1 LNGPWLLFDNSNDPY
16 QMNNLIGTDEF
27 VTLQDDL
34 EKQLAQRL
42 KEIGDEFL
50 PGMEYIEKW
59 GYIVDKTGTVP
70 YTH

>member
-1 LNGPWLLFDNSNDPY
+1 
-16 QMNNLIGTDEF
+16 MNNLIGADEYI
-27 VTLQDDL
+27 TLQDDL

-42 KEIGDEFL
+42 EEIGDEFL